1 MREIDI
7 YDFDKTLVPFDS
19 GTKFAFF
26 CALRYPWVALLMPL
40 VGSGALLGICGLL
53 SWKNFKK
60 ICFSFMPFIPR
71 DKAVKAFWDKYEGL
85 VFPWF
90 KERQRE
96 AVIISASPD
105 FLLCE
110 IQKRLG
116 FEGLICTRHNK
127 KTGKILGE
135 NCRSEEKVRRFYE
148 EYGREN
154 IRVCNVYSDSLTHDK
169 PIFSLAE
176 ESCFHIVN
184 GERKEFNY
192 KDKFKE

>member
-1 MREIDI
+1 MREIDV

-26 CALRYPWVALLMPL
+26 CALRYPWVALFMPL

-53 SWKNFKK
+53 SWKSFKK

-116 FEGLICTRHNK
+116 LEGLICTRHNK

-148 EYGREN
+148 EY
-154 IRVCNVYSDSLTHDK
+154 
-169 PIFSLAE
+169 
-176 ESCFHIVN
+176 
-184 GERKEFNY
+184 
-192 KDKFKE
+192 